1 MKRLM
6 LIACSLLL
14 AAATALAAAAAPY
27 RISLRDGRQ
36 ILARDH
42 PVRSGSVLL
51 YHPYPRGVLTAVPI
65 ELIFAVNAALATG
78 VNEAPTISVLNPG
91 DLIVLGPT
99 GEGQPPA
106 TSATVMPP

>member
-14 AAATALAAAAAPY
+14 AATTALAAATASY
-27 RISLRDGRQ
+27 RIALRDGRQ
-36 ILARDH
+36 ILAKDR

-65 ELIFAVNAALATG
+65 ELLAGVNATLATG
-78 VNEAPTISVLNPG
+78 VNQAPTISVLNPG
-91 DLIVLGPT
+91 DLIILGPT
-99 GEGQPPA
+99 GEGQP
-106 TSATVMPP
+106 SPPP